1 MMITSKLLTDD
12 IGCHKHEFNDSFD
25 LMSSYNLENY
35 TEIDGNLI
43 HKTAIINWNRVE
55 IGEGNSIGPYAC
67 IGTEPPNVNE
77 KSDGVVRI
85 GNGNNFCE
93 YTTVHLPTHRAR
105 GTVIGNNNIF
115 MSSAHIGHD
124 CIVEDNVVLCNNSA
138 VAGHAWIMSGVNL
151 AMNASVHQFKLV
163 GSWSMVGMNTCLN
176 KSTLVEPGNLYFG
189 VPAKNCGPNIIGLHR
204 MGVSKQDLERET
216 VRFHSI
222 LKTTSCF

>member
-1 MMITSKLLTDD
+1 
-12 IGCHKHEFNDSFD
+12 
-25 LMSSYNLENY
+25 
-35 TEIDGNLI
+35 
-43 HKTAIINWNRVE
+43 
-55 IGEGNSIGPYAC
+55 
-67 IGTEPPNVNE
+67 
-77 KSDGVVRI
+77 
-85 GNGNNFCE
+85 
-93 YTTVHLPTHRAR
+93 
-105 GTVIGNNNIF
+105 